1 MYATKS
7 TRNLN
12 GAISTSG
19 RKKYSPKLLVGSNSY
34 SKEVLSRTFKCIMY
48 ILSVR
53 MVPEPVIGKHLL
65 RERLERQNAVFFFLK
80 QQNSGGSLAVITKS
94 QTTT

>member
-34 SKEVLSRTFKCIMY
+34 SKEVLSRIFKCIMY

-65 RERLERQNAVFFFLK
+65 RERLERQNAVFFSK
-80 QQNSGGSLAVITKS
+80 ATK
-94 QTTT
+94 